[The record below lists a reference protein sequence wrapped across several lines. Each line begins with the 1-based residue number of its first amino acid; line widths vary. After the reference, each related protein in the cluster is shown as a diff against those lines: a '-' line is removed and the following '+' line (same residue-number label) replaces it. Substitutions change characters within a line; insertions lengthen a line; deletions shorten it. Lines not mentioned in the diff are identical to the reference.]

1 MEQRGVYLEPGHG
14 ILASIRR
21 YFVQIT
27 WKIDIVEGSDASV
40 RYHSFKAQLQYFVCQ
55 F

>member
-27 WKIDIVEGSDASV
+27 WKIDIVEGLEASL
-40 RYHSFKAQLQYFVCQ
+40 R
-55 F
+55 